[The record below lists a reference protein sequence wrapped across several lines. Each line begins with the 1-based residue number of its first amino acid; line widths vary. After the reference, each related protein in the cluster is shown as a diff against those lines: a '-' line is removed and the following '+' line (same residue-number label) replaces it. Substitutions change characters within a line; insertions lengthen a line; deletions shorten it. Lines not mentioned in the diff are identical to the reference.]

1 MGAGIGVFLFTAIQ
15 SSFGL
20 VILAGMDAQIGWL
33 FIIPMAGASLG
44 ILLIGSGTI
53 WGLVDT
59 IRAYVH
65 KRQFKPGQ
73 TETSRSGGWIALAT
87 GLLLFFM
94 AIGLF
99 ISLIV
104 FIVRIIFDWIDNVG
118 FFSRFWSDLSF

>member
-1 MGAGIGVFLFTAIQ
+1 MGAGIGVFLFTAIL

-20 VILAGMDAQIGWL
+20 VVFRGQDTQIGWL
-33 FIIPMAGASLG
+33 FIIPIAGAALG

-53 WGLVDT
+53 WGLADT

-99 ISLIV
+99 ICLIV
-104 FIVRIIFDWIDNVG
+104 FIVGIIFDWIDNVG
-118 FFSRFWSDLSF
+118 FF

>member
-1 MGAGIGVFLFTAIQ
+1 MGAGIGVFLFSAILG
-15 SSFGL
+15 SFGL
-20 VILAGMDAQIGWL
+20 LLTLTGLDPQIDWL
-33 FIIPMAGASLG
+33 FIIPIAGASLG

-65 KRQFKPGQ
+65 KSQFKPGQ

-99 ISLIV
+99 ICLIV
-104 FIVRIIFDWIDNVG
+104 FIVGIIFDWIDNFG
-118 FFSRFWSDLSF
+118 FM

>member
-1 MGAGIGVFLFTAIQ
+1 MGAGIGVFLFTAIL

-20 VILAGMDAQIGWL
+20 VILRGLHVQIGWL

-65 KRQFKPGQ
+65 KRQFEPGQ
-73 TETSRSGGWIALAT
+73 TGTSRSGGWIALLT
-87 GLLLFFM
+87 GLLLFLM

-99 ISLIV
+99 IGLIV
-104 FIVRIIFDWIDNVG
+104 FIVWIV
-118 FFSRFWSDLSF
+118 WSILDGIQSF

>member
-1 MGAGIGVFLFTAIQ
+1 MGAGIGVFLFTATLG
-15 SSFGL
+15 SFGL
-20 VILAGMDAQIGWL
+20 VIHVGLNAQIGWL
-33 FIIPMAGASLG
+33 SIIPKAGATLG
-44 ILLIGSGTI
+44 ILLFGSGTI

-94 AIGLF
+94 AVGLF

-104 FIVRIIFDWIDNVG
+104 FIVWLILDWIDNFG
-118 FFSRFWSDLSF
+118 FM

>member
-1 MGAGIGVFLFTAIQ
+1 MGAGIGVFLFSAILG
-15 SSFGL
+15 SFGL
-20 VILAGMDAQIGWL
+20 LLTLTGLDPQIDWL
-33 FIIPMAGASLG
+33 FIIPIAGASLG

-104 FIVRIIFDWIDNVG
+104 FIVWIIFDWIDNVG
-118 FFSRFWSDLSF
+118 FF

>member
-1 MGAGIGVFLFTAIQ
+1 MGAGIGVFLFTATL

-20 VILAGMDAQIGWL
+20 VILAGLDAQIGWL

-73 TETSRSGGWIALAT
+73 TGTYRSGGWIALVT
-87 GLLLFFM
+87 GLLLFLM

-99 ISLIV
+99 IGLIV
-104 FIVRIIFDWIDNVG
+104 FIGGIIFKFLASDWDIV
-118 FFSRFWSDLSF
+118 

>member
-1 MGAGIGVFLFTAIQ
+1 MGAGIGVFLFSAILG
-15 SSFGL
+15 SFGL
-20 VILAGMDAQIGWL
+20 LLTLTGLDPQIDWL
-33 FIIPMAGASLG
+33 FIIPIAGASLG

-59 IRAYVH
+59 IRAYVPQ
-65 KRQFKPGQ
+65 RQFKPGQ

-99 ISLIV
+99 IGLIV
-104 FIVRIIFDWIDNVG
+104 FIVWIIFDWIDNVG
-118 FFSRFWSDLSF
+118 FF